1 MVTKKLLT
9 IFLTIFLT
17 SILNM
22 GFASASPLEYKLLPE
37 SDAGE
42 RFGFAVA
49 ISGDTAVVGAW
60 GDDDNGSYSGSAY
73 IFVRSVDSW
82 TQQDKLTASDG
93 TAYDYFG
100 ESVAISGETVVVG
113 AWGDDDNGSA
123 SGSAYVFVRSG
134 DSWTQ
139 QDKLTAGDGAA
150 YDYFGISV
158 AISEDTIVIG
168 ARGDDDNGSVS
179 GSAYVFVR
187 SGDSWTQQDKLT
199 ASDGAADDY
208 FGESVAISGDTIV
221 VGACRD
227 DDNGSASGSAY
238 VFVRGGGS
246 WTQQDKLTSSDGA
259 ASDYFGESVAICGNT
274 AVVGAW
280 GDDDNGSVSGSA
292 YVFVRSGGSWTQ
304 QDKLTASDGAAGD
317 YFGESVAISGN
328 VVVVGARGDDDNG
341 GASGSAYVFVRGG
354 DGWTQQDKLTPS
366 DGAAGDY
373 FGKSVAVIEGTSVIG
388 APYTYVEGLDS
399 GSANVYILFNIP
411 PVADIGG
418 PYIIDEGIALTLDA
432 SGSYDPDHD
441 IELFEWDLDNDGEY
455 DDGTGMTTTA
465 VFDDDGDYIVRLMVT
480 DSHGASDN
488 DTTSVTV
495 ENLPPEVNPGPNQ
508 LIDLG
513 NTASLNVTFSDPGF
527 ADNHTATVYWGDG
540 TNEPGIVSEDGGSG
554 SVNGTH
560 FYTWP
565 GNYTVQIEVTDD
577 DGGVGSGNFTC
588 DVLPVP
594 ELMVEILLN
603 EVNTLELPDGI
614 GNSLS
619 SALDTAMAA
628 LGDSNTEN
636 DVAAANALGAFLN
649 KSEAQRGKKISEE
662 DADDLIAKVQEI
674 IAELDG
680 GT

>member
-17 SILNM
+17 STLNM

-37 SDAGE
+37 GDAGE

-49 ISGDTAVVGAW
+49 ISGNTAVVGAW
-60 GDDDNGSYSGSAY
+60 GDDDNGSYSGSAHV
-73 IFVRSVDSW
+73 FVRSGDSW

-93 TAYDYFG
+93 AAYDYFG
-100 ESVAISGETVVVG
+100 ESVAISGDTVVVG

-139 QDKLTAGDGAA
+139 QDKLTASDGAA

-158 AISEDTIVIG
+158 AINEDTIVVG
-168 ARGDDDNGSVS
+168 ARGDDDIGSVS

-199 ASDGAADDY
+199 PSDGAAGDY
-208 FGESVAISGDTIV
+208 FGESVAISGDTVV

-227 DDNGSASGSAY
+227 DDNGSYSGSAY
-238 VFVRGGGS
+238 VFVHSDDS
-246 WTQQDKLTSSDGA
+246 WTQQDKLTPSDGA
-259 ASDYFGESVAICGNT
+259 ADDYFGESVAICGNT

-292 YVFVRSGGSWTQ
+292 YVFLRSGGSWTQ

-328 VVVVGARGDDDNG
+328 IVVVGARGDDDNG
-341 GASGSAYVFVRGG
+341 GASGSAYVLVRSG
-354 DGWTQQDKLTPS
+354 DGWSQKDKLTPS

-373 FGKSVAVIEGTSVIG
+373 FGKSVAIIEGISVIG
-388 APYTYVEGLDS
+388 APYAYVEGLDS

-418 PYIIDEGIALTLDA
+418 PYTIDEGIALTLDA

-455 DDGTGMTTTA
+455 DDGTGVTTTA

-495 ENLPPEVNPGPNQ
+495 GNLPPEVNPGPNQ
-508 LIDLG
+508 VIDIG
-513 NTASLNVTFSDPGF
+513 NTVSLNVTFSDPGF
-527 ADNHTATVYWGDG
+527 ADNHTATVCWGDG
-540 TNEPGIVSEDGGSG
+540 SSEPGIVSEDGGSG

-560 FYTWP
+560 FYNWP
-565 GNYTVQIEVTDD
+565 GHYIVQIEVNDD
-577 DGGVGSGNFTC
+577 DGGVGSGTFTC

-594 ELMVEILLN
+594 EVMVEIL
-603 EVNTLELPDGI
+603 ERFSQGKGQERDIKALEELSDAMM
-614 GNSLS
+614 LS
-619 SALDTAMAA
+619 SLCGLGQAAPIPVLDS
-628 LGDSNTEN
+628 LQY
-636 DVAAANALGAFLN
+636 F
-649 KSEAQRGKKISEE
+649 R
-662 DADDLIAKVQEI
+662 DAYESRIRQN
-674 IAELDG
+674 
-680 GT
+680 